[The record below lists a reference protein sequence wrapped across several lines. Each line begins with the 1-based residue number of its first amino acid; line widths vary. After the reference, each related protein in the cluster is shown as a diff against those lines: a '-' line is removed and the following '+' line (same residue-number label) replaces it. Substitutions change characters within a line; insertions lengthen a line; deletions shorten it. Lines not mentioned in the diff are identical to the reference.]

1 MGWSGIQA
9 FEVAVAGSEVPPE
22 APFEETRSELKAG
35 LKSCRAVVRNYRELL
50 TDPVAGEPH
59 PPPDND
65 DQD

>member
-1 MGWSGIQA
+1 MDWSGIQA

-50 TDPVAGEPH
+50 TDPAAGEPH

>member
-9 FEVAVAGSEVPPE
+9 FEVAVGEDPPE
-22 APFEETRSELKAG
+22 APFEETRSDLKAG

-50 TDPVAGEPH
+50 TDPAAGEPH

-65 DQD
+65 DAV